1 MDPSDTT
8 VLASSNAVIRGKLT
22 PATITISTSTGKI
35 TNVFEELVPASSF
48 PAGTVYRDYSPKVL
62 MPGLV
67 DAHVHLNEPGW
78 RTEWEGFETG
88 TRAAAFGGVT
98 TVVDMPLNAIPPTTT
113 VENLKLKVEAAKDQC
128 WVDVGFYGGVI
139 PGNDKDLKDLVKE
152 GVRGFKCFLIDSG
165 VEEFPAV
172 STLDVSKAMEELK
185 DQDTILMFHAE
196 KLPPISMSV
205 GDAVLHGDAPLA
217 PAGPLEAYST
227 FLASRPPA
235 FETYALAEIISA
247 APIAPKLPLHI
258 VHLSAVQCLPMLKQA
273 QESGIKLTAETCFH
287 YLALAAEDIKD
298 GDTRH
303 KCCPPIRERANAD
316 GLWDALKDGL
326 ITTVVSDHSPC
337 TPNLKVVGGGDF
349 FQAWGGISTVG
360 LGLSVLWTEG
370 KKRGVDLCQISKWT
384 SEETA
389 RQVGLLGK
397 KGKIAPG
404 YDADICVFDPEGSFK
419 VTTSEMHFK
428 NKITPYES
436 RVLDGIV
443 CETWLRGKQI
453 YSKDTG
459 FDEKAGPIG
468 NLLLEKR
475 QEETVPI
482 TTALSAS
489 SEDLKAMNATAV
501 VSTIEV
507 LQN

>member
-1 MDPSDTT
+1 MFTAATDGGEVSKI
-8 VLASSNAVIRGKLT
+8 VLASSNAVINGKLT
-22 PATITISTSTGKI
+22 PATIVISPTTGKI
-35 TNVFEELVPASSF
+35 LHVYDQLLPPAAFTVGDNVSY
-48 PAGTVYRDYSPKVL
+48 TDYSPRVL

-113 VENLKLKVEAAKDQC
+113 VENLKLKVAAAKGQC

-139 PGNDKDLKDLVKE
+139 PGNEADLVDLVRE

-165 VEEFPAV
+165 VDEFPAV
-172 STLDVSKAMEELK
+172 TGEDVKKAMNELK

-196 KLPPISMSV
+196 MLPPIAESV
-205 GDAVLHGDAPLA
+205 GDAVLHGDPPLA
-217 PAGPLEAYST
+217 PKGPLEAYST

-235 FETYALAEIISA
+235 FETYALAEIVSA
-247 APIAPKLPLHI
+247 APTAPNLPLHI
-258 VHLSAVQCLPMLKQA
+258 AAKD
-273 QESGIKLTAETCFH
+273 SGVKLTAETCFH

-337 TPNLKVVGGGDF
+337 TPNLKLVGGGDF

-370 KKRGVDLCQISKWT
+370 KKRGIDLCQISKWT

-389 RQVGLLGK
+389 RQVGLLGR
-397 KGKIAPG
+397 KGKIAAG
-404 YDADICVFDPEGSFK
+404 YDADICVFDPESSFR

-428 NKITPYES
+428 NKLTPYEDK
-436 RVLDGIV
+436 VLNGIV
-443 CETWLRGKQI
+443 CETWLRGKKI
-453 YSKDTG
+453 YTKDTG
-459 FDEKAGPIG
+459 FDETAGPTG
-468 NLLLEKR
+468 DLLLEKR
-475 QEETVPI
+475 QQETVPI
-482 TTALSAS
+482 TMVAA
-489 SEDLKAMNATAV
+489 EEKGN
-501 VSTIEV
+501 IEV
-507 LQN
+507 VNVSMTGSTAQILAA